1 MDKFTT
7 HTGTAVPLRRSN
19 IDTDQ
24 ILPAEY
30 LKRVTRTGFQDGL
43 FHAWRKDS
51 EFILNQPQYRG
62 ATVLLAGPDFGT
74 GSSREHAVW
83 ALLDYGF
90 KVVVSSRFG
99 DIFKSNAGK
108 SGLVAAEVEQP
119 DVENLWAAVEAAP
132 TAEVSIDLKAR
143 QIRVRDLVVAFAIDD
158 YTRWALLEGYDDIDL
173 TLAHANDISTY
184 EATRHPWMPNID

>member
-30 LKRVTRTGFQDGL
+30 LKRVTRTGFEDGL